1 MIAIWPISAY
11 QKLKFNKNNLISFDR
26 PIKFSILLRLMIVF
40 VGQGQGCMMRISTN
54 FVYNSLES
62 FTSYYIQVCSTSMYT
77 KNEQYAEQKHE
88 YIELFWIEKY

>member
-1 MIAIWPISAY
+1 
-11 QKLKFNKNNLISFDR
+11 
-26 PIKFSILLRLMIVF
+26 MIVF

-54 FVYNSLES
+54 FVYYSLES

-88 YIELFWIEKY
+88 HIELF